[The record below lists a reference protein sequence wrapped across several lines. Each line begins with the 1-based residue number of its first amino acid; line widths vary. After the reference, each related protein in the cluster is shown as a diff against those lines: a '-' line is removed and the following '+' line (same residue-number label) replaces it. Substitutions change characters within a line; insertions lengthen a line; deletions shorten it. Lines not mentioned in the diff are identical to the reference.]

1 MNWLGMGGGQTNTVI
16 SNGLYSQ
23 EEVRKSLKANA
34 FVQNKSVKDS
44 AIASS
49 EDPPYPTLPLSWKVS
64 LLLTDSS

>member
-1 MNWLGMGGGQTNTVI
+1 MNWLGMGGGHTNTVI

-44 AIASS
+44 AIASN